1 MKKALV
7 TFFKS
12 IVIGLGGVAPG
23 LSGSVLMIIFGLYRE
38 TLDAFSTLFVDFK
51 KKVKFLFPI
60 VCGIGVGII
69 LFSKGLNFLLENFE
83 APTRYAFLGLILGT
97 VPLFY
102 KEVKKEGFSF
112 KYYFYIAIAF
122 ICAMLLFTLN
132 TSGFP
137 QLSNPNFIQKVLL
150 GVIVVA
156 SAIVPGIDQAVIL
169 SSVGLY
175 EIYVSSVAN
184 LDFSV
189 LLPMVLGAGI
199 GAIVISFGIT
209 WLFKRFYTA
218 TFSVIFGAFLAM
230 IPNML
235 NEKCYIPFGTE
246 LILYIVIAII
256 GFIISFYMG
265 DIKGNNDKLK
275 KLFNRKA

>member
-1 MKKALV
+1 
-7 TFFKS
+7 
-12 IVIGLGGVAPG
+12 
-23 LSGSVLMIIFGLYRE
+23 
-38 TLDAFSTLFVDFK
+38 
-51 KKVKFLFPI
+51 
-60 VCGIGVGII
+60 
-69 LFSKGLNFLLENFE
+69 
-83 APTRYAFLGLILGT
+83 
-97 VPLFY
+97 
-102 KEVKKEGFSF
+102 
-112 KYYFYIAIAF
+112 
-122 ICAMLLFTLN
+122 MLLFTLN
-132 TSGFP
+132 TSAFP
-137 QLSNPNFIQKVLL
+137 QLSSPNFIQKVLL

-189 LLPMVLGAGI
+189 LLPMVLGAGV
-199 GAIVISFGIT
+199 GAVVISFGIT

-246 LILYIVIAII
+246 LIFYIVIAIV

-265 DIKGNNDKLK
+265 DIKKNNEKLK
-275 KLFNRKA
+275 KLFKREA